1 MAGFPFFK
9 QLDIKDCGPASL
21 LMIAKHYGRTY
32 RLRTLRE
39 RSYIGREGVSMLG
52 LSDAAES
59 IGLKSLGVKIT
70 FQKLMKEAPLPC
82 IVHWKQRHFI
92 VVYKISKKFVFV
104 SDPAFGLRK
113 YTHEEFRKGWISDRQ
128 DGEEKG
134 IALLLETTPDFYT
147 YEGEKKEKHKLSF
160 LLSYLRP
167 YKQLVV
173 QVILA
178 LLAGSL
184 IQLIFPLLTQQ
195 IVDFGINNQ
204 DIGFIYLVLL
214 AELFLFLGRMV
225 VDFIRGWILL
235 HLGTRINISLIADFL
250 MKLMRLPIAFF
261 DSKVIGDLMQ
271 RINDHKRI
279 EYFLTVSSLNI
290 LFSILNFIIFGII
303 LLIYNMTIFWLFFV
317 GSLLYVIWVEIF
329 MKHRRELDNRK
340 FRKNSEN
347 QSVLIQLFSGMQEV
361 KLNNI
366 EKQKR
371 WEWEHVQAGLFR
383 INVKS
388 LALSQYQRAGA
399 TFINELKNILITVVA
414 ATAVIKG
421 EMTLGMMLAVQY
433 IIGQLNG
440 PLDQMIG
447 FFQRTQDARIS
458 LERLGEV
465 QYMEDEE
472 NDEEQKL
479 HKLPANQTITID
491 NLFFQYEGPHSPF
504 VLEDVSLKIPESEVT
519 AIVGV
524 SGSGKTTLIKLMLG
538 FYKPVKGE
546 IRVGNMPLHAFHS
559 RFWRSVCGVV
569 MQDGYI
575 FADTI
580 ARNIAPGEED
590 IDMERLYRAIE
601 VANLTDLIGTLPLG
615 LNTKIGVSGHGLSAG
630 QTQRVLIARAVYKE
644 PEFLFFDEATNALDA
659 NNEKVIMNNLDMF
672 FKGRTVV
679 VVAHR
684 LSTVKNAGQIIV
696 LDNGRIVERGTHN
709 ELIAMKK
716 YYYNLVK
723 NQLELGM

>member
-32 RLRTLRE
+32 RLQTLRE

-70 FQKLMKEAPLPC
+70 FQKLMTEAPLPC

-147 YEGEKKEKHKLSF
+147 YEGEKREKHKLSF

-167 YKQLVV
+167 YKQLVA

-235 HLGTRINISLIADFL
+235 HLGTRMNISLIADFL

-303 LLIYNMTIFWLFFV
+303 LLIYNMTIFWLFFI
-317 GSLLYVIWVEIF
+317 GSLLYVLWVEIF
-329 MKHRRELDNRK
+329 MKQRRELDNRK

-383 INVKS
+383 INVRS
-388 LALSQYQRAGA
+388 LSLSQYQRAGA

-414 ATAVIKG
+414 ATAVIRG

-458 LERLGEV
+458 LERLGEI

-472 NDEEQKL
+472 NEEEQKL
-479 HKLPANQTITID
+479 HKLPANHTISID

-538 FYKPVKGE
+538 FYQPVKGE

-659 NNEKVIMNNLDMF
+659 NNEKVIMNNLDLF

-696 LDNGRIVERGTHN
+696 LDNGRIVEKGTHN

-723 NQLELGM
+723 NQLELGL

>member
-9 QLDIKDCGPASL
+9 QLDIKDCGPACL
-21 LMIAKHYGRTY
+21 LMIAKHYGRRY
-32 RLRTLRE
+32 RLQTLRE
-39 RSYIGREGVSMLG
+39 RSYIGREGVSLLG

-59 IGLKSLGVKIT
+59 IGFKSLGVKIT
-70 FQKLMKEAPLPC
+70 FRKLVEEAPLPC

-92 VVYKISKKFVFV
+92 VVYKASKKFIYV
-104 SDPAFGLRK
+104 SDPAYGLRK
-113 YTHEEFRKGWISDRQ
+113 YTHDEFRKGWVSDREK
-128 DGEEKG
+128 GEEKG
-134 IALLLETTPDFYT
+134 IALLLETTPDFYN
-147 YEGEKKEKHKLSF
+147 YEGEKPDKTKLSF
-160 LLSYLRP
+160 LFSYIRP

-173 QVILA
+173 QVLLA

-271 RINDHKRI
+271 RINDQKRI

-290 LFSILNFIIFGII
+290 LFSVLNFLIFGIV
-303 LLIYNMTIFWLFFV
+303 LLIYNMTIFWLFFG
-317 GSLLYVIWVEIF
+317 GSVLYVLWVQVF
-329 MKHRRELDNRK
+329 MRQRRELDNRK

-347 QSVLIQLFSGMQEV
+347 QNVLIQLFSGMQEV

-371 WEWEHVQAGLFR
+371 WEWEHVQANLFR

-388 LALSQYQRAGA
+388 LALSQYQQAGA

-421 EMTLGMMLAVQY
+421 NMTLGMMLAVQY

-465 QYMEDEE
+465 QAMEDEE
-472 NDEEQKL
+472 KEDE
-479 HKLPANQTITID
+479 HKLYELPVEHDIAVNEV
-491 NLFFQYEGPHSPF
+491 FFQYEGPHSPF
-504 VLEDVSLKIPESEVT
+504 VLENVSLKISESQVT
-519 AIVGV
+519 AVVGV
-524 SGSGKTTLIKLMLG
+524 SGSGKTTLIKLLLG

-546 IRVGNMPLHAFHS
+546 IRVGNIPLHAFHT

-569 MQDGYI
+569 MQDG
-575 FADTI
+575 FVFSDTI
-580 ARNIAPGEED
+580 ARNIAPGEEN
-590 IDMERLYRAIE
+590 IDMKKLYSAIE
-601 VANLTDLIGTLPLG
+601 LANLGDLIGILPLG
-615 LNTKIGVSGHGLSAG
+615 LNTKIGASGHGLSAG
-630 QTQRVLIARAVYKE
+630 QVQRILIARAVYKE

-659 NNEKVIMNNLDMF
+659 NNEKVIMNNLDAF

-684 LSTVKNAGQIIV
+684 LSTVKNANQIIV
-696 LDNGRIVERGTHN
+696 LDGGKIVERGSHSQ
-709 ELIAMKK
+709 LIALRNH
-716 YYYNLVK
+716 YYNLVK

>member
-9 QLDIKDCGPASL
+9 QLDIKDCGPACL
-21 LMIAKHYGRTY
+21 LMVARYYGRTY
-32 RLRTLRE
+32 RLQTLRE
-39 RSYIGREGVSMLG
+39 RSYIGREGVSLLG

-59 IGLKSLGVKIT
+59 IGFKSLGVKVT
-70 FQKLMKEAPLPC
+70 FQKLKEEAPLPC

-104 SDPAFGLRK
+104 SDPAYGLRK
-113 YTHEEFRKGWISDRQ
+113 YTHKEFRKGWISDRQ
-128 DGEEKG
+128 HGEEKG
-134 IALLLETTPDFYT
+134 IALLLETTPDFFT
-147 YEGEKKEKHKLSF
+147 YEGEKPEKTKLSF
-160 LLSYLRP
+160 LFTYVRP

-173 QVILA
+173 QVLLA

-184 IQLIFPLLTQQ
+184 IQLMFPLLTQQ

-235 HLGTRINISLIADFL
+235 HLGVRVNISLIADFL

-290 LFSILNFIIFGII
+290 LFSILNFLIFGII
-303 LLIYNMTIFWLFFV
+303 LLVYNLTIFWLFFG
-317 GSLLYVIWVEIF
+317 GSTLYVLWVEIF
-329 MKHRRELDNRK
+329 MRRRRELDNRK
-340 FRKNSEN
+340 FRKNAEN

-458 LERLGEV
+458 LERLAEV
-465 QYMEDEE
+465 HSMEDEE
-472 NDEEQKL
+472 KEDEQRL
-479 HKLPANQTITID
+479 HDLPVEHSMMVNE
-491 NLFFQYEGPHSPF
+491 LYFQYEGPHSPF
-504 VLEDVSLKIPESEVT
+504 VLEDVTLTVPESKVT

-546 IRVGNMPLHAFHS
+546 IRVGSIPLQAFHT
-559 RFWRSVCGVV
+559 RFWRSICGVV
-569 MQDGYI
+569 MQEGFI

-590 IDMERLYRAIE
+590 INMEKLYRTIE
-601 VANLTDLIGTLPLG
+601 VANLGDIIATLPLG

-630 QTQRVLIARAVYKE
+630 QKQRVLIARAVYKE
-644 PEFLFFDEATNALDA
+644 PAFLFFDEATNALDA
-659 NNEKVIMNNLDMF
+659 NNEKVIMNNLDVF

-684 LSTVKNAGQIIV
+684 LSTVKNADQIIV
-696 LDNGRIVERGTHN
+696 LDKGKIVERGTHN
-709 ELIAMKK
+709 QLIALKK
-716 YYYNLVK
+716 YYFNLVK
-723 NQLELGM
+723 NQLELGL

>member
-9 QLDIKDCGPASL
+9 QLDIKDCGPACL

-32 RLRTLRE
+32 RLQTLRD
-39 RSYIGREGVSMLG
+39 RSYIGREGVSLLG

-59 IGLKSLGVKIT
+59 IGFKSLGVKIS
-70 FQKLMKEAPLPC
+70 FRKLQEEAPLPC

-92 VVYKISKKFVFV
+92 VVYKISKKFVYV

-113 YTHEEFRKGWISDRQ
+113 YTHDEFRKGWVSDREN
-128 DGEEKG
+128 GEEKG
-134 IALLLETTPDFYT
+134 IAMLLETTPDFYT
-147 YEGEKKEKHKLSF
+147 YEGEKPDKTKLSF
-160 LLSYLRP
+160 LFSYIRP

-173 QVILA
+173 QVLLA

-235 HLGTRINISLIADFL
+235 HLGTRMNIALIADFL

-271 RINDHKRI
+271 RINDQKRI

-290 LFSILNFIIFGII
+290 LFSVLNFLIFGIV
-303 LLIYNMTIFWLFFV
+303 LLIYNMTIFWLFFG
-317 GSLLYVIWVEIF
+317 GSVLYVIWVQVF
-329 MKHRRELDNRK
+329 MSRRRELDNRK
-340 FRKNSEN
+340 FRKNAEN
-347 QSVLIQLFSGMQEV
+347 QSVLIQLFSSMQEI

-371 WEWEHVQAGLFR
+371 WEWEHVQANLFR

-414 ATAVIKG
+414 ATSVIKG
-421 EMTLGMMLAVQY
+421 DMTLGMMLAVQY

-458 LERLGEV
+458 LERLGEM
-465 QYMEDEE
+465 QAMEDEE
-472 NDEEQKL
+472 KEDENKL
-479 HKLPANQTITID
+479 HELPVTHDIAVHEVS
-491 NLFFQYEGPHSPF
+491 FQYEGPHSPY
-504 VLEDVSLKIPESEVT
+504 VLENISLEIPESQVT
-519 AIVGV
+519 AVVGV
-524 SGSGKTTLIKLMLG
+524 SGSGKTTLIKLLLG

-546 IRVGNMPLHAFHS
+546 IRVGNIPLHAFHT

-569 MQDGYI
+569 MQEG
-575 FADTI
+575 FVFSDTI

-590 IDMERLYRAIE
+590 IDMKKLYRAIE
-601 VANLTDLIGTLPLG
+601 IANLEDILGTLPLG
-615 LNTKIGVSGHGLSAG
+615 LNTRIGASGHGLSAG
-630 QTQRVLIARAVYKE
+630 QTQRILIARAVYKD
-644 PEFLFFDEATNALDA
+644 PSFLFFDEATNALDA
-659 NNEKVIMNNLDMF
+659 NNEKIIMNNLDAF
-672 FKGRTVV
+672 FQGRTVV

-696 LDNGRIVERGTHN
+696 LDGGKIVERGTHSQ
-709 ELIAMKK
+709 LIAMRK

>member
-9 QLDIKDCGPASL
+9 QMDIKDCGPACL

-32 RLRTLRE
+32 RLQTLRE
-39 RSYIGREGVSMLG
+39 RSYIGREGVSLLG

-59 IGLKSLGVKIT
+59 IGFKSLGVKIP
-70 FQKLMKEAPLPC
+70 FRKLTEEVPLPC
-82 IVHWKQRHFI
+82 IVHWAQRHFI
-92 VVYKISKKFVFV
+92 VVYKTSKKFIYV
-104 SDPAFGLRK
+104 SDPAYGLRK
-113 YTHEEFRKGWISDRQ
+113 YTHDEFRKGWVSDREN
-128 DGEEKG
+128 GEEKG
-134 IALLLETTPDFYT
+134 IAMLLETTPDFYN
-147 YEGEKKEKHKLSF
+147 YEGEKPNKTKLSF
-160 LLSYLRP
+160 LFSYIRP

-173 QVILA
+173 QVLLA

-235 HLGTRINISLIADFL
+235 HLGTRMNISLIADFL

-271 RINDHKRI
+271 RINDQKRI

-290 LFSILNFIIFGII
+290 LFSVLNFLIFGIV
-303 LLIYNMTIFWLFFV
+303 LLIYNMTIFWLFFG
-317 GSLLYVIWVEIF
+317 GSVLYVLWVQVF
-329 MKHRRELDNRK
+329 MNRRRELDNRK
-340 FRKNSEN
+340 FRKNAEN
-347 QSVLIQLFSGMQEV
+347 QSVLIQLFSSMQEI

-371 WEWEHVQAGLFR
+371 WEWEHVQANLFR
-383 INVKS
+383 IKVKS
-388 LALSQYQRAGA
+388 LALSQYQQAGA

-414 ATAVIKG
+414 ATSVIKG
-421 EMTLGMMLAVQY
+421 DMTLGMMLAVQY

-458 LERLGEV
+458 LERLGEM
-465 QYMEDEE
+465 QAMEDEE
-472 NDEEQKL
+472 KEDENKL
-479 HKLPANQTITID
+479 HELPATHHIAVNEVS
-491 NLFFQYEGPHSPF
+491 FQYEGPHSPF
-504 VLEDVSLKIPESEVT
+504 VLENISLEIPESQVT
-519 AIVGV
+519 AVVGV
-524 SGSGKTTLIKLMLG
+524 SGSGKTTLIKLLLG

-546 IRVGNMPLHAFHS
+546 IRVGDIPLHAFHT

-569 MQDGYI
+569 MQDG
-575 FADTI
+575 FVFSDTI
-580 ARNIAPGEED
+580 ARNIAPGEEE
-590 IDMERLYRAIE
+590 IDMKKLYRAIE
-601 VANLTDLIGTLPLG
+601 IANLQDILSTLPLG
-615 LNTKIGVSGHGLSAG
+615 LNTIIGASGHGLSAG
-630 QTQRVLIARAVYKE
+630 QKQRILIARAVYKD
-644 PEFLFFDEATNALDA
+644 PSFLFFDEATNALDA
-659 NNEKVIMNNLDMF
+659 NNEKVIMNNLDAF
-672 FKGRTVV
+672 FQGRTVV

-696 LDNGRIVERGTHN
+696 LDGGKIMERGTHSQ
-709 ELIAMKK
+709 LITMRK